1 MMMAR
6 RHCMY
11 GLLVLSQTLNWF
23 TRVGMPQLVPF
34 IVTDMALS
42 EASRALLMGAFF
54 PPYVAMQIPSALLER
69 YTGAKAL
76 IVGNLLGLGG
86 CLLAMPAAGR
96 HSVQLLAW
104 LQAAMGFFAAF
115 LFPMQKVLLREW
127 APLSLGTERVWALRA
142 GGFGMQAGIVGTT
155 FLTPLLATRYGWRRV
170 PRLYGMATVVGGVL
184 WQLIAVNQPAQW
196 KGISP
201 SELALLDPDH
211 EKSTDEDGEGAAAG
225 DVQNVPSGGTDPAP
239 RPAFPLHLLV
249 HPSVLSTFWINV
261 ADNASMYTLQQW
273 ALVWFTEHHATS
285 AAQAGGFLAAANVVN
300 VAGQFFSAGVES
312 ALLRQGYSLLSIRR
326 LGGGLGSL
334 CQASAVF
341 LFGLAPSPLLASLI
355 FSAHNLA
362 ESFTSNAYEANYIE
376 FGGVH
381 CAALYSVGNALA
393 NIPVSNHAIRPT
405 TSAVLPAQLEM
416 TQTPDCGRLAGKPG
430 LRYRS
435 TRSDVA

>member
-1 MMMAR
+1 MARNHHMMMAR

-104 LQAAMGFFAAF
+104 LQAVMGFFAAF

-155 FLTPLLATRYGWRRV
+155 FLTPLLATRYGWRQV

-184 WQLIAVNQPAQW
+184 WQLIAVNKPSQW
-196 KGISP
+196 KGISS
-201 SELALLDPDH
+201 SELALLDPSQ
-211 EKSTDEDGEGAAAG
+211 EKSTGEDKDAGTVADEVQVERSGNAA
-225 DVQNVPSGGTDPAP
+225 PAA
-239 RPAFPLHLLV
+239 RPALPPRLLV

-300 VAGQFFSAGVES
+300 VAGQFVSAGVES
-312 ALLRQGYSLLSIRR
+312 ALLRHGYSLLSIRR

-334 CQASAVF
+334 CQAAGVF
-341 LFGLAPSPLLASLI
+341 FFGLAPSPLLASLV

-393 NIPVSNHAIRPT
+393 NIPVSN
-405 TSAVLPAQLEM
+405 QL
-416 TQTPDCGRLAGKPG
+416 
-430 LRYRS
+430 
-435 TRSDVA
+435 

>member
-1 MMMAR
+1 
-6 RHCMY
+6 MY

-104 LQAAMGFFAAF
+104 LQAVMGFFAAF

-155 FLTPLLATRYGWRRV
+155 FLTPLLATRYGWRQV

-184 WQLIAVNQPAQW
+184 WQLIAVNKPSQW
-196 KGISP
+196 KGISS
-201 SELALLDPDH
+201 SELALLDPSQ
-211 EKSTDEDGEGAAAG
+211 EKSTDEDKDARAVADEVQVERSGNAA
-225 DVQNVPSGGTDPAP
+225 PAARSALPP
-239 RPAFPLHLLV
+239 RLLV

-285 AAQAGGFLAAANVVN
+285 AAQAGGFLAAANIVN
-300 VAGQFFSAGVES
+300 VAGQFVSAGVES
-312 ALLRQGYSLLSIRR
+312 ALLRHGYSLLSIRR

-334 CQASAVF
+334 CQAAGVF
-341 LFGLAPSPLLASLI
+341 LFGLAPSPLLASLV

-393 NIPVSNHAIRPT
+393 NIPVSN
-405 TSAVLPAQLEM
+405 QL
-416 TQTPDCGRLAGKPG
+416 
-430 LRYRS
+430 
-435 TRSDVA
+435 